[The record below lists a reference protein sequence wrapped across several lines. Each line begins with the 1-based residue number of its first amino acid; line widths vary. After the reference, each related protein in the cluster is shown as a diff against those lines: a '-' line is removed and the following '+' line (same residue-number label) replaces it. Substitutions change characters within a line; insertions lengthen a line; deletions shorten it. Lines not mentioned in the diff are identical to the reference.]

1 MLSPVSN
8 SAITHY
14 PATQKSLSPSL
25 ASLPVW
31 LPPEIREI
39 IEKQLE
45 VADWQKFFKASTI
58 VTRNGELINSPALK
72 WHLLQKK
79 VPADYQYD
87 VAISDKGL
95 QAFALNQLKIL
106 WHSHQLAQVVE
117 KLAFF
122 DLLKL
127 LGSPALFRFLQERI
141 EEDAELARKL
151 LSWVERS
158 KTEEVQTIAA
168 NALMLLAKADVDMS
182 GHDFK
187 GIRVPGADL
196 SGGQFDGARFEG
208 ADLSHVNFHRA
219 RLRGANLQ
227 RANLAGVN
235 FGELPVINIDGKSTK
250 NCFYSPDG
258 CWLAIEMQDHQI
270 SLYRTENSELVCTF
284 AGGSGEYSDSVVFSP
299 DSKVLAVLGWWAT
312 PGLWRVGSKEVWR
325 PLEGRSGH
333 ARSLAFSP
341 DGKTLASGSV
351 DHTVR
356 LWGVDSGKEKHI
368 LIGHTDKVNSVRF
381 SPNGE
386 LLASGSKDG
395 TVKLWRVESG
405 KAFYTLHQDP
415 PDSPSYNRSRIISVR
430 FSPNGEFVAAGNRD
444 ITKIKLWKVESGE
457 NLHTFNAY
465 GYLVNFS
472 PNNEFLAIFSGCGGH
487 WKGALFSVESGKL
500 WKTLEGHSSEVR
512 RWKFSPDSS
521 MKFSPDSKLLASN
534 GRDGT
539 VKLSSVES
547 GQLLRTFKE
556 RDGRK
561 ITWVDFSPEGKVLMW
576 KAGNVVRQQKL
587 DSLKV
592 GAYWGP
598 SQKKLKVA
606 NMSIQGALGLGRVNQ
621 VLLKQ
626 KGANGEPALV

>member
-1 MLSPVSN
+1 MLTSISN

-14 PATQKSLSPSL
+14 PAMQRSLMPSL
-25 ASLPVW
+25 ASLPTW
-31 LPPEIREI
+31 LPPEIREV
-39 IEKQLE
+39 IEKQLD
-45 VADWQKFFKASTI
+45 VADWQNFFKALAI
-58 VTRNGELINSPALK
+58 ATRNGESIDSPVLK
-72 WHLLQKK
+72 LHLLQQK
-79 VPADYQYD
+79 VPIDYQYD
-87 VAISDKGL
+87 VAKSDKSL
-95 QAFALNQLKIL
+95 QDFALNQLKI
-106 WHSHQLAQVVE
+106 WWKSGQLAQIVE
-117 KLAFF
+117 KPTLFG
-122 DLLKL
+122 LLKL
-127 LGSPALFRFLQERI
+127 VGGPALFRFLQERI
-141 EEDAELARKL
+141 EEDAELEHKL

-168 NALMLLAKADVDMS
+168 NAMMLLAKADVDMS

-196 SGGQFDGARFEG
+196 SGGQFDGSQFEG
-208 ADLSHVNFHRA
+208 ADLSHVNFRRA

-227 RANLAGVN
+227 RANLASVN

-270 SLYRTENSELVCTF
+270 NLYRTENLELVCTF
-284 AGGSGEYSDSVVFSP
+284 EGGSGDYSDSMIFSP
-299 DSKVLAVLGWWAT
+299 DSKVLAALRWWSG
-312 PGLWRVGSKEVWR
+312 PGLWKVGSEEEWHI
-325 PLEGRSGH
+325 LEGHGGH
-333 ARSLAFSP
+333 VRSLAFSP
-341 DGKTLASGSV
+341 NGKILASGSM

-356 LWGVDSGKEKHI
+356 LWEVDSGKEKHI
-368 LIGHTDKVNSVRF
+368 LIGHTDNVNSVRF

-405 KAFYTLHQDP
+405 KAFYTLYQAA
-415 PDSPSYNRSRIISVR
+415 PDSPSYDRSRIVSVR

-444 ITKIKLWKVESGE
+444 TAVKLWKIESGE
-457 NLHTFNAY
+457 NLHTFEAW
-465 GYLVNFS
+465 GSLINFS
-472 PNNEFLAIFSGCGGH
+472 PNNEFLAIFGLNGG
-487 WKGALFSVESGKL
+487 GALCSVESGKV
-500 WKTLEGHSSEVR
+500 WKTFEGLNGTVYSV
-512 RWKFSPDSS
+512 KFSPDG
-521 MKFSPDSKLLASN
+521 KLLASSA
-534 GRDGT
+534 RDGT
-539 VKLSSVES
+539 IKLSSVES
-547 GQLLRTFKE
+547 GQVLRTFKE

-561 ITWVDFSPEGKVLMW
+561 ITWMDFSPQGRVLMW
-576 KAGNVVRQQKL
+576 KAGNMVRQQKV